1 MDMSNHSKGIDLPR
15 EPLIRVK
22 KKTLQITRK
31 SEPME
36 PNYPL
41 KSYRQITRQF
51 HGTQQLWRKSKFAPN
66 SIDSIRMNGI
76 RSKQNDKR
84 RRPQKMSNQFAAMC
98 KKEKRSRPSYLRT
111 ISSHGV
117 GAVRRAWTR
126 EPAQRPQVPPGQR
139 LSGSRWAPVGR
150 PGAGWSRSPPP
161 APAAPGRR
169 PPPPLFARRV
179 EPRGDAATSRLRL

>member
-1 MDMSNHSKGIDLPR
+1 
-15 EPLIRVK
+15 
-22 KKTLQITRK
+22 
-31 SEPME
+31 ME